1 MKALRFVLFSA
12 IMAFA
17 IASCKN
23 NTPAVEEGSS
33 NAKLSGHFTTTGDI
47 KWSAQGVGHGH
58 NGTVAIS
65 NSDVTFT
72 DGVLSG
78 ANFTVDMKS
87 MKAEDLA
94 GDSVQHAKLIGH
106 LMAPDFFG
114 VDSFPTATFT
124 MKSLANN
131 EVTGDMTI
139 KGITNPV
146 KFPVTVVE
154 DSTGFTI
161 SGNLDVD
168 RTLYNVQFGSAKF
181 FDIKKLGDHL
191 VEDIMKLSFELKG
204 NK

>member
-1 MKALRFVLFSA
+1 MKALRYILFSA
-12 IMAFA
+12 IVAMAV
-17 IASCKN
+17 ASCKN
-23 NTPAVEEGSS
+23 NTPAVEEGTS

-65 NSDVTFT
+65 SSDVSFT

-78 ANFTVDMKS
+78 ANFTIDMKS
-87 MKAEDLA
+87 IKAEDLA
-94 GDSVQHAKLIGH
+94 SDSVKHAKLVGH
-106 LMAPDFFG
+106 LMAPDFFS
-114 VDSFPTATFT
+114 VDSFPTATFA
-124 MKSLANN
+124 MKSFANN
-131 EVTGDMTI
+131 EVNGDLTI

-154 DSTGFTI
+154 DSTGFSI
-161 SGNLDVD
+161 KGNVDVD

-191 VEDIMKLSFELKG
+191 VDDIIKLSFELKG